1 MPFGMTGGAKPG
13 MTVSPRSF
21 AFCQMIRKSFFEP
34 QSTDSVGDIGY
45 RRIKSD
51 IIRGGLKPGEK
62 LRIDALKEQ
71 YALSASTVRE
81 ILTRLWVEELVVAE
95 GMKGFEVAPVSQAG
109 LRDVAAL
116 RLLLETQA
124 LQQSIGA
131 GDLRW
136 EAEVV
141 RAHYMLTTVEEKLI
155 AGDYSIVN
163 AWVQQD
169 WEFHH
174 ATISAC
180 ASPALMS
187 AHSGA
192 FDRFIRYHMLVLDF
206 RGRPAAEEHARL
218 RDLAIARNTEAAVDL
233 LKRHIHSGVEHVLGT
248 GRIP

>member
-1 MPFGMTGGAKPG
+1 
-13 MTVSPRSF
+13 
-21 AFCQMIRKSFFEP
+21 MIHKSFFEP
-34 QSTDSVGDIGY
+34 KSTDSVGDTGY

-51 IIRGGLKPGEK
+51 IIRGHLKPGEK
-62 LRIDALKEQ
+62 LKIDALKLH
-71 YALSASTVRE
+71 YDLGAGTVRE

-95 GMKGFEVAPVSQAG
+95 GSKGFEVAPVSQAG

-124 LQQSIGA
+124 LRQSFA
-131 GDLRW
+131 TGDLRW

-141 RAHYMLTTVEEKLI
+141 RAHYMLTTVEEKLV
-155 AGDYSIVN
+155 AGDLSIVN

-174 ATISAC
+174 ALISAC

-206 RGRPAAEEHARL
+206 RGRPAANEHARL
-218 RDLAIARNTEAAVDL
+218 RDLAIARDTEAAVDL
-233 LKRHIHSGVEHVLGT
+233 LTRHVHSGVEHVLGT
-248 GRIP
+248 GRIR

>member
-1 MPFGMTGGAKPG
+1 
-13 MTVSPRSF
+13 
-21 AFCQMIRKSFFEP
+21 MIHKSFFEP
-34 QSTDSVGDIGY
+34 QSSDSVGDIGY
-45 RRIKSD
+45 RQIKSD
-51 IIRGGLKPGEK
+51 IIRGNLKPGEK
-62 LRIDALKEQ
+62 LKIDVLKSR
-71 YALSASTVRE
+71 YDLGAGTVRE
-81 ILTRLWVEELVVAE
+81 ILTRLWVEELVAAE
-95 GMKGFEVAPVSQAG
+95 GMKGFEVAPVSQAD

-124 LQQSIGA
+124 LRQSISG

-141 RAHYMLTTVEEKLI
+141 RAHYMLSTVEDKLG
-155 AGDYSIVN
+155 AGDLSIVN

-206 RGRPAAEEHARL
+206 RGRPAAEEHVRL
-218 RDLAIARNTEAAVDL
+218 RDLVIARDTEAAVDL
-233 LKRHIHSGVEHVLGT
+233 LTSHIHSGLEHVLAT